1 MPHQHLADCQIRKAR
16 PDEYRELGQLIV
28 DVYASVPGMATPEQQ
43 PGYYRK
49 LLDVAGRAAN
59 PAISVFAAVSASG
72 ELLGSVDF
80 IHDMA
85 HYGSGGSAGTIE
97 NASGIRLLAVSPAAR
112 GMGIGKALTQHCI
125 EQARTLGRNQVI
137 LHTTRAMQTAW
148 AMYERMGFERFPEID
163 FTQGQ
168 LEVFG
173 FSLSLMG

>member
-1 MPHQHLADCQIRKAR
+1 MPHQHPADYQIRKAR

-28 DVYASVPGMATPEQQ
+28 DVYASLPGMATPEQQ

-59 PAISVFAAVSASG
+59 PAISVFAAVGTSG
-72 ELLGSVDF
+72 ELFGSVDF

-85 HYGSGGSAGTIE
+85 HYGSGGTAGTVP

-112 GMGIGKALTQHCI
+112 GMGIGKALTLYCI
-125 EQARTLGRNQVI
+125 EQARALGRSQII
-137 LHTTRAMQTAW
+137 LHTTRAMLTAW
-148 AMYERMGFERFPEID
+148 TMYERMGFERSPEID

-173 FSLSLMG
+173 FSLSLVD